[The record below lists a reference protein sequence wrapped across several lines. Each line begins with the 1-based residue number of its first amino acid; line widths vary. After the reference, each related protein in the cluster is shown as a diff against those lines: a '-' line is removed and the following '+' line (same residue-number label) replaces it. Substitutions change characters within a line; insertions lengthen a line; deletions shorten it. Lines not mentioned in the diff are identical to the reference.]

1 MAYTQNVIVPE
12 EITTGYGFILNSGQ
26 TMPSDPTTDISATV
40 ATCFGRIGEDGITRA
55 FDSDSEDVKDMFGN
69 VVATVKTSD
78 SETFNFSMLDA
89 NETALKIFYG
99 DDNVTGTV
107 ATGLTIHSNGKWA
120 RERGYIFRIIVGS
133 TDTTVTYGLICI
145 PRGKL
150 TERGDQT
157 IVGSDAIG
165 HEITI
170 SAIPDTNGHRAY
182 LYTSAPQN
190 IEGATGTTN

>member
-26 TMPSDPTTDISATV
+26 TMPTKPTEDISATV
-40 ATCFGRIGEDGITRA
+40 GSCFGRISEDGITRS
-55 FDSDSEDVKDMFGN
+55 FDSDSEDITDMFGN
-69 VVATVKTSD
+69 TVATVKTSD
-78 SETFNFSMLDA
+78 SETFNWSMLDA

-99 DDNVTGTV
+99 PENVTGSV
-107 ATGLTIHSNGKWA
+107 SEGLTIHSNGKWSK
-120 RERGYIFRIIVGS
+120 ERGYIFRIIVDS

-145 PRGKL
+145 PKGKL

-157 IVGSDAIG
+157 FVGSDAVG

-170 SAIPDTNGHRAY
+170 TALPDANGHRAY
-182 LYTSAPQN
+182 LYTSAPQT
-190 IEGATGTTN
+190 IGE